1 MFRNQRCLFFFL
13 WECAIANQHALACQA
28 SHSLSTIKLECLLEC
43 FSRLPSTLQSIVV
56 QFVSRSGW
64 TVGSCY
70 ECVCLPAYFV
80 TVAVVA
86 KFHPL
91 SCSEGFNFKPQQ
103 RTRDHVF
110 LCLVILYDRVFF
122 IKVIWLFF
130 CELQRKIYLRTPD
143 FLAVCRIN
151 VFSKLLSQ
159 FFPSLI
165 ICQLAD
171 VYKY

>member
-1 MFRNQRCLFFFL
+1 MFRNQRYLVVFFL
-13 WECAIANQHALACQA
+13 WECAIDNQHALACQA

-43 FSRLPSTLQSIVV
+43 LSRLPSTLQSIVV

-103 RTRDHVF
+103 RTSDHVF
-110 LCLVILYDRVFF
+110 LCLVIF
-122 IKVIWLFF
+122 IWPRIPHKG
-130 CELQRKIYLRTPD
+130 YMA
-143 FLAVCRIN
+143 FLLWVAKQNILENTR
-151 VFSKLLSQ
+151 
-159 FFPSLI
+159 FPRRLP
-165 ICQLAD
+165 
-171 VYKY
+171 Y

>member
-1 MFRNQRCLFFFL
+1 MHTNRCIHHFCKWYRFQMRNLEQFHAFDIRNIMFRNVQKSAIFSCFFFL
-13 WECAIANQHALACQA
+13 WECAIDNQHALACQA

-43 FSRLPSTLQSIVV
+43 LSRLPSTLQSIVV

-103 RTRDHVF
+103 RTSDHVF
-110 LCLVILYDRVFF
+110 LCLVIF
-122 IKVIWLFF
+122 I
-130 CELQRKIYLRTPD
+130 
-143 FLAVCRIN
+143 
-151 VFSKLLSQ
+151 
-159 FFPSLI
+159 
-165 ICQLAD
+165 
-171 VYKY
+171 